1 MKMGE
6 LLDYIKS
13 KYIKNDS
20 SETKDLMQKQKVK
33 NGILNVCDSKLKD
46 IDELLTFEV
55 LPSDLQYVAEVID
68 EEPLKSKYQII
79 QVSETLFTA
88 RLRELE
94 L

>member
-1 MKMGE
+1 M
-6 LLDYIKS
+6 
-13 KYIKNDS
+13 KNDS
-20 SETKDLMQKQKVK
+20 SETKELMQKQKVK

-46 IDELLTFEV
+46 TDELLTFEV

-68 EEPLKSKYQII
+68 EEPLKSKYQIV

>member
-1 MKMGE
+1 MGE
-6 LLDYIKS
+6 LLDYIKGRYLKS
-13 KYIKNDS
+13 DS

-33 NGILNVCDSKLKD
+33 NGILNVCDNYIDSS
-46 IDELLTFEV
+46 DELLTFEV
-55 LPSDLQYVAEVID
+55 LPSDLQYVAEILE

-88 RLRELE
+88 KLREME

>member
-1 MKMGE
+1 MGE
-6 LLDYIKS
+6 LLDYLKGRYF
-13 KYIKNDS
+13 KGDS

-33 NGILNVCDSKLKD
+33 NGILKVCDEHLD
-46 IDELLTFEV
+46 TTDELLTFEV
-55 LPSDLQYVAEVID
+55 LPSDLQYVAEILD

>member
-1 MKMGE
+1 M
-6 LLDYIKS
+6 
-13 KYIKNDS
+13 KNDS

-46 IDELLTFEV
+46 TDELLTFEV

-68 EEPLKSKYQII
+68 EEPLKSKYQIV

>member
-1 MKMGE
+1 MGE
-6 LLDYIKS
+6 LLDYIKGRYLKS
-13 KYIKNDS
+13 DS

-33 NGILNVCDSKLKD
+33 NGILNVCDNYIDSS
-46 IDELLTFEV
+46 DELLTFEV
-55 LPSDLQYVAEVID
+55 LPSDLQYVAEILD

-88 RLRELE
+88 KLREME

>member
-1 MKMGE
+1 MGE
-6 LLDYIKS
+6 LFDYLKSRYIKT
-13 KYIKNDS
+13 DS
-20 SETKDLMQKQKVK
+20 SETKDMMQKQRVK
-33 NGILNVCDSKLKD
+33 NGILSVCDKHLQD
-46 IDELLTFEV
+46 TEELLTFEV
-55 LPSDLQYVAEVID
+55 RPSDLQYVAEILD